1 MTGHTS
7 EKRWRKNQTQTS
19 GKGLSE
25 EVTEL
30 SQLFLDVLY
39 RAEKIGFE
47 LDELIDYADPKKKNT
62 VQAIANQLFYEDW
75 SARET
80 DPIGNPGILD
90 DEANEQEVSKVADA
104 IAAIQAAKEIFEFA
118 NSAEDG
124 KSRISKMR
132 RMA

>member
-7 EKRWRKNQTQTS
+7 DKRWRKNQTQTS

-30 SQLFLDVLY
+30 TQIFLDVLY

-47 LDELIDYADPKKKNT
+47 LDELIDYVDPDNKDVMQT
-62 VQAIANQLFYEDW
+62 TANQLFREDW
-75 SARET
+75 STRES

-118 NSAEDG
+118 NDASDG
-124 KSRISKMR
+124 KSRIAKMR